1 VAAAVAA
8 VRAATDLPIALGFG
22 IGTGAEAAAA
32 GELAD
37 GVVVG
42 SALVRRMA
50 EGPAAV
56 RGFMAELR
64 RALDAAAVAP

>member
-1 VAAAVAA
+1 V
-8 VRAATDLPIALGFG
+8 GFG

-32 GELAD
+32 ADLAD

-50 EGPAAV
+50 EGETAV
-56 RGFMAELR
+56 RRFVAELR
-64 RALDAAAVAP
+64 RALDAAPVVP